1 VITEIDKLEK
11 MSMFVITVRNGFYL
25 RAALPNTW
33 IFIRAATNAH
43 NVANAITVAAIWQY
57 TGEVIQER
65 NRFNVLFV
73 ENNLHGQVTL

>member
-73 ENNLHGQVTL
+73 ANNLHGQVTL